1 MCGIDKGDYL
11 IALKKLLGDKVLK
24 THTHTFIIEERIIC
38 KDVIILLL
46 SGCMLSVYRQCELIL
61 PGQRCWFVYSLMHF
75 KH

>member
-46 SGCMLSVYRQCELIL
+46 SGCMLSVYS
-61 PGQRCWFVYSLMHF
+61 VN
-75 KH
+75 